1 MPRKINTEKDIVITS
16 GAAAAARPKRV
27 APPARAKRPAATTA
41 APATS
46 DPEQETVTSVTSVTT
61 IVTKRQ
67 LSHEEIA
74 AVAYALWE
82 ARGCQG
88 GSPEEDWRRA
98 EEHLRQMD
106 GAEA

>member
-16 GAAAAARPKRV
+16 GAAAAARKRV
-27 APPARAKRPAATTA
+27 ASTARAKRPAATVA

-46 DPEQETVTSVTSVTT
+46 DPERETATSVTGVTT
-61 IVTKRQ
+61 IVTERQ

-74 AVAYALWE
+74 AVAYSLWE

-88 GSPEEDWRRA
+88 GSAEEDWRRA